1 MVKNIPIQATPA
13 LNLAATHS
21 DFCSDFIIPRPQLS
35 DEDILD
41 LSTPREV
48 TFPDSPDLP
57 ASDQFVYF
65 HDFVQKG
72 RIAAGT
78 AEERLSEEEIRYS
91 SKHVDTVVD
100 TYMRDQPLEPIAP
113 EDEVYLEAF
122 LKSPYQQDII
132 QFFTNFAVP
141 EPLKAKMKP
150 LKLTYVEQQQI
161 AQIKKRDRDRIC
173 RLASEGL
180 TPDQIAQQFNLA
192 YKPETI
198 KHLIVLQKKHGNKL
212 KFTCKGAK
220 ITPEV
225 ESAVLKI
232 AADPDSAQL
241 SLQEME
247 QRVSLESGLK
257 IGSQTVSSILK
268 SNGFAKKKPTFQVPE
283 ADCLPH
289 KNCRIKVVRKL
300 LEFLLEGREI
310 VSIDETQCQAGFLRT
325 SMWSRK
331 GERCILP
338 AGRKGKPVH
347 VIAAIWRKGVIG
359 YMLRDER
366 IKANSHVLFLSRLY
380 EELQKME
387 PEHYKDRFVILMD
400 NAGAHKKRVVKD
412 FIEAQ
417 GVPVLCNGPM
427 TPHIQPIEYVFS
439 LFKRELRRQKESGR
453 DRIRMLVGIYRA
465 WVTVAGMKTEIY
477 NIYQHTFKFYKP
489 ILRYENISTGN
500 NIQTS
505 TTKVLNSYLKLSEK
519 PTVPSIIDLD

>member
-1 MVKNIPIQATPA
+1 MVKNVPIQATPA
-13 LNLAATHS
+13 LSLATTHS

-41 LSTPREV
+41 LSTPRPV
-48 TFPDSPDLP
+48 TFLDPPDLP

-78 AEERLSEEEIRYS
+78 AEERLSEEEIRTCGRL
-91 SKHVDTVVD
+91 VDTVVEM
-100 TYMRDQPLEPIAP
+100 YRREQPLEPITP
-113 EDEVYLEAF
+113 EDDRYLQAF

-141 EPLKAKMKP
+141 EPMKARAKQT
-150 LKLTYVEQQQI
+150 KLTYVEQQRI
-161 AQIKKRDRDRIC
+161 AQIKKRDRDRIS

-180 TPDQIAQQFNLA
+180 AAEQIAQQFNLT
-192 YKPETI
+192 YKVETI
-198 KHLIVLQKKHGNKL
+198 KHLLDLQKKHGNKFKL
-212 KFTCKGAK
+212 DCKGVK

-257 IGSQTVSSILK
+257 IGAPTVSIILK
-268 SNGFAKKKPTFQVPE
+268 SNGFAKKKPTFAVPE
-283 ADCLPH
+283 ADCVPH
-289 KNCRIKVVRKL
+289 KNARIKVVRKL

-325 SMWSRK
+325 AMWSKK

-347 VIAAIWRKGVIG
+347 VIAAIWRNGVIG

-366 IKANSHVLFLSRLY
+366 IKANSHVLFLARLY
-380 EELQKME
+380 EELQRME
-387 PEHYKDRFVILMD
+387 PDHYQDRFVILMD

-453 DRIRMLVGIYRA
+453 DRLRMLVGIYRA

-477 NIYQHTFKFYKP
+477 NIFQHTFKFYKP
-489 ILRYENISTGN
+489 ILRYENISSGSTL
-500 NIQTS
+500 QTS

-519 PTVPSIIDLD
+519 PAVPSIIDLD